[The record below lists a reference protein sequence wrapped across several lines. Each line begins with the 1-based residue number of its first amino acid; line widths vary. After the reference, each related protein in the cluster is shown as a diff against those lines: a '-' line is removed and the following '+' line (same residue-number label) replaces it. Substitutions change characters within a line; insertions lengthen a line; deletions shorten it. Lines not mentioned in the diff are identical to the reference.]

1 MKPQAIL
8 HHPYSEY
15 GYQIDEYKIHL
26 LLRVAAGDIKEV
38 VLIHGDPFFWNRNDD
53 NNYEWQMNQT
63 KMELKY
69 SDDLFD
75 YFFVEL
81 EIPSK
86 RVRYGF
92 LVTDYNNDQL

>member
-38 VLIHGDPFFWNRNDD
+38 VYDPFFEFYDD
-53 NNYEWQMNQT
+53 NNYEWQNESN
-63 KMELKY
+63 KW
-69 SDDLFD
+69 S
-75 YFFVEL
+75 
-81 EIPSK
+81 
-86 RVRYGF
+86 
-92 LVTDYNNDQL
+92 

>member
-1 MKPQAIL
+1 MKLQAVL

-15 GYQIDEYKIHL
+15 AYQIDEYTIHL
-26 LLRVAAGDIKEV
+26 LLRVAHNDIKKV

-75 YFFVEL
+75 YFFC
-81 EIPSK
+81 
-86 RVRYGF
+86 
-92 LVTDYNNDQL
+92 